1 MSDQVSPRRIF
12 IAGGTGYL
20 GTGLIPQLI
29 RRGHEVSTL
38 VRPESAQK
46 LPTGCRPVI
55 GNALDR
61 STFGVEVKGADTFV
75 QLVGVPKPS
84 PWKGAQFR
92 AIDLVSARA
101 SLDAAKAAGV
111 NHFVY
116 VSVAH
121 PAPIMKAYID
131 VRMECEAMI
140 RTSRLR
146 ATFLRPWY
154 ILGPGHWW
162 PLGLVPVYWLSSR
175 LPSYK
180 EPALRLGLVTVNQM
194 VQALVWAIEHPPVE
208 LRVIDVP
215 QIRLLGDDHSIENT
229 PRITA

>member
-1 MSDQVSPRRIF
+1 MRYRLWFGLSPR
-12 IAGGTGYL
+12 
-20 GTGLIPQLI
+20 
-29 RRGHEVSTL
+29 
-38 VRPESAQK
+38 QK
-46 LPTGCRPVI
+46 LPKGCRPVI

-61 STFGVEVKGADTFV
+61 STFGLEVKGADTFV

-101 SLDAAKAAGV
+101 SLEAAKTATV

-121 PAPIMKAYID
+121 PAPIMKAYIE
-131 VRMECEAMI
+131 VRTECEAMI

-154 ILGPGHWW
+154 ILGPGHRW
-162 PLGLVPVYWLSSR
+162 PLLLLPAYSLMSL
-175 LPSYK
+175 LPSTR
-180 EPALRLGLVTVNQM
+180 EAAARLGLVTVEDM
-194 VQALVWAIEHPPVE
+194 LVTLVWAIDHPPE
-208 LRVIDVP
+208 TIRMIDVP
-215 QIRLLGDDHSIENT
+215 EIRRLGK
-229 PRITA
+229 A

>member
-1 MSDQVSPRRIF
+1 MNDQVSPRRIF

-29 RRGHEVSTL
+29 RRGHEVSAL

-46 LPTGCRPVI
+46 LPKGCRPVI

-61 STFGVEVKGADTFV
+61 STFGLAVKGADTFV

-101 SLDAAKAAGV
+101 SLETAKTAAV

-121 PAPIMKAYID
+121 PAPIMKAYIA
-131 VRMECEAMI
+131 VRRTCEG
-140 RTSRLR
+140 S
-146 ATFLRPWY
+146 
-154 ILGPGHWW
+154 GCGQ
-162 PLGLVPVYWLSSR
+162 S
-175 LPSYK
+175 
-180 EPALRLGLVTVNQM
+180 
-194 VQALVWAIEHPPVE
+194 
-208 LRVIDVP
+208 
-215 QIRLLGDDHSIENT
+215 T
-229 PRITA
+229 PRKA

>member
-1 MSDQVSPRRIF
+1 MSDQVFLRRIF
-12 IAGGTGYL
+12 MAGGTGYL
-20 GTGLIPQLI
+20 GSGLIPQLI
-29 RRGHEVSTL
+29 RRGHEVSAL
-38 VRPESAQK
+38 VRPESVKK

-55 GNALDR
+55 GNALDG
-61 STFGVEVKGADTFV
+61 STFGSEVKGIDTFV

-101 SLDAAKAAGV
+101 SLETAKRAAV

-121 PAPIMKAYID
+121 PAPIMKTYIE
-131 VRMECEAMI
+131 VRTQCEALI

-154 ILGPGHWW
+154 ILGPGHRW
-162 PLGLVPVYWLSSR
+162 PLLLLPAYSLMSL
-175 LPSYK
+175 LPSTR
-180 EPALRLGLVTVNQM
+180 EAAARLGLVTVEDM
-194 VQALVWAIEHPPVE
+194 LVTLVWAIEHPPSE
-208 LRVIDVP
+208 IRVIDVP
-215 QIRLLGDDHSIENT
+215 EIRRLA
-229 PRITA
+229 RTA